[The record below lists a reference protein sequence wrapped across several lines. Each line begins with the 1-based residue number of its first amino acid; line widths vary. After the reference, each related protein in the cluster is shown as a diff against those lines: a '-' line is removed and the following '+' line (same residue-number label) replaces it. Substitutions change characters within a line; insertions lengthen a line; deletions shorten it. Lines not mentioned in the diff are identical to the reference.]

1 MDEKMRVYDECAN
14 VAEVIRN
21 MEVGDVAVFPIARM
35 TTARVSSCNLGLE
48 LDRKY
53 STKTDRETRTIS
65 VTREE

>member
-1 MDEKMRVYDECAN
+1 MAEKMIYDECEN
-14 VAEVIRN
+14 IAEALRN

-53 STKTDRETRTIS
+53 STKTDRGMRTIS